1 MCGRYTYTQLPELDE
16 EHIVFPEGQ
25 AVPLSPR
32 YNIAP
37 SNYAPVILQQDPKLI
52 HFLRWGLIPSWA
64 DPAKPQS
71 GFINARSETVLEKP
85 SFREA
90 VPRSRCIV
98 LADSFYEWK
107 TTGKEKQPFRIGLT
121 DFRPFYMAG
130 LSSQWVNAKGQKI
143 DTYTILTTSPND
155 LMLGIHD
162 RMPVIFQRAEAIRWL
177 DSEEDPLQ
185 LVQEMCQPFDASEM
199 EAYPVSRAVGN
210 VRNDDE
216 SLIEPLA

>member
-1 MCGRYTYTQLPELDE
+1 MCGRYTYTQIPELDE

-25 AVPLSPR
+25 AVSLSPR

-37 SNYAPVILQQDPKLI
+37 SNYAPVILQQDPKMI

-90 VPRSRCIV
+90 VPSSRCLV

-107 TTGKEKQPFRIGLT
+107 KTGKEKRPFRIGLQN
-121 DFRPFYMAG
+121 FQPFYMAG
-130 LSSQWVNAKGQKI
+130 LTSEWTNAEGKTVE
-143 DTYTILTTSPND
+143 TYTILTTTPND

-177 DSEEDPLQ
+177 DSREDPKQ
-185 LVQEMCQPFDASEM
+185 LVQEMCRSFDATEM
-199 EAYPVSRAVGN
+199 KAYPVSRAVGN
-210 VRNDDE
+210 VRNDNE
-216 SLIEPLA
+216 ALIDPLP

>member
-1 MCGRYTYTQLPELDE
+1 MCGRYTYTQIPELDE

-25 AVPLSPR
+25 AVSLSPR

-37 SNYAPVILQQDPKLI
+37 SNYAPVILQQDPKMI

-64 DPAKPQS
+64 DPAKPQN

-90 VPRSRCIV
+90 VPRSRCLV

-107 TTGKEKQPFRIGLT
+107 TTAKEKQPFRIGLH
-121 DFRPFYMAG
+121 DFQPFYMAG
-130 LSSQWVNAKGQKI
+130 LSSQWVNSQGKTVE
-143 DTYTILTTSPND
+143 TYTILTTAPND
-155 LMLGIHD
+155 LMRGIHD

-177 DSEEDPLQ
+177 DSQEDHVQ

-199 EAYPVSRAVGN
+199 EAYPVSKAVGN
-210 VRNDDE
+210 VRNDEE